1 LFSGEGVMGT
11 IASGC
16 PETFAE
22 VEGSSGRGG
31 GGDPGRRFEDMHQKL
46 ENFRRGDVFASLAGV
61 SQWWYNRGDSDAVI
75 VIVLDVTNREN
86 QLDQV
91 PRVIIKFKKVQIC
104 TACKLYDYHSVIK
117 IVIHIYNT

>member
-1 LFSGEGVMGT
+1 MGT

-16 PETFAE
+16 PETYEEA
-22 VEGSSGRGG
+22 GG
-31 GGDPGRRFEDMHQKL
+31 GGDMHPRFEDMHQKL

-61 SQWWYNRGDSDAVI
+61 SQWWYNRGNSDVVI

-91 PRVIIKFKKVQIC
+91 PRVTIKYILHAIIWNG
-104 TACKLYDYHSVIK
+104 Y
-117 IVIHIYNT
+117 